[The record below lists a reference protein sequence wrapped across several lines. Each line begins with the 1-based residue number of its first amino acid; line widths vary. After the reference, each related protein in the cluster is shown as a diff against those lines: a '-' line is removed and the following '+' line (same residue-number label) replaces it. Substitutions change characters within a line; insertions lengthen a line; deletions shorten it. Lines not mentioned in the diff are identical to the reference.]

1 MPKRRIVPFVLMV
14 MLSLPLLAACGST
27 ANGPVDVS
35 VTLSD
40 FKFESSVT
48 SFKVGVPYHFVLK
61 NVGQVPHE
69 IMIMAPVEETPD
81 MDMEEMDSMALAH
94 VEADD
99 LPAGASATM
108 DYTFTQAAGPGEL
121 EFACHVPGHY
131 AAGMKLPIT
140 VSE

>member
-1 MPKRRIVPFVLMV
+1 MKRTIPFIL
-14 MLSLPLLAACGST
+14 LIALAIPLLAACGSR
-27 ANGPVDVS
+27 AQGPQEVN

-40 FKFESSVT
+40 FTFESSMT
-48 SFKVGVPYHFVLK
+48 NFKVGVPYHFVLK

-99 LPAGASATM
+99 LPAGGTATL
-108 DYTFTQAAGPGEL
+108 DYTFSKAAGPGEL

>member
-1 MPKRRIVPFVLMV
+1 MFKKRIVSFVLIA
-14 MLSLPLLAACGST
+14 MLALPLLAAC
-27 ANGPVDVS
+27 APAAKGPQEVD

-40 FKFESSVT
+40 FAFESSVT

-61 NVGQVPHE
+61 NVGKVPHE
-69 IMIMAPVEETPD
+69 IMIMPPLEETPD
-81 MDMEEMDSMALAH
+81 MDMEEMDSMALAD

-99 LPAGASATM
+99 LPAGATATM

>member
-1 MPKRRIVPFVLMV
+1 MSRKAAVPFVL
-14 MLSLPLLAACGST
+14 LIALAIPLLAACGST
-27 ANGPVDVS
+27 AGGPQEVN

-40 FKFESSVT
+40 FKFESSMT
-48 SFKVGVPYHFVLK
+48 NFKVGVPYHFVLK

-69 IMIMAPVEETPD
+69 IMIMAPMEETPD

-99 LPAGASATM
+99 LPAGATATM
-108 DYTFTQAAGPGEL
+108 DYTFTQAAGTGEL